1 MDRCWKCGGPMS
13 RNSRERVCR
22 NCGRTAQRHKNSSSS
37 TYYDSS
43 SSGGGGGLGLLLGI
57 GLLGLALASSRKNR
71 NTDNV
76 DLDDI
81 DLDDIDLDDVDEDD
95 YSDYSYSLKEAE
107 RSRKRRAWAKKHK
120 KGIAVCIF
128 VLIISMLFLVIHLE
142 SKLLIPLS
150 YDSNSLEGL
159 KYTEVVQMLNDAGF
173 ANIETKE
180 ISDLPIS
187 RENEENIVTEVKL
200 MHTSTFNK
208 NDQYPSNLWITVV
221 YHTVEKFGI
230 PLSSKDAKKMN
241 YEEVVAE
248 FKNAGFT
255 NIRVEAE
262 YDIITGWIN
271 SDGEIKSITIN
282 GDSKFDSNDKYRP
295 DVEIVIIYH
304 ALRSNKPN

>member
-13 RNSRERVCR
+13 KNSRVRVCR
-22 NCGRTAQRHKNSSSS
+22 NCGRTVQRHKNSSIS
-37 TYYDSS
+37 TYDSS
-43 SSGGGGGLGLLLGI
+43 SSSGGGGLGLLLGI
-57 GLLGLALASSRKNR
+57 GLLGLALASSRKNKS
-71 NTDNV
+71 TDDV

-81 DLDDIDLDDVDEDD
+81 DLDDIDLDDDEDD
-95 YSDYSYSLKEAE
+95 YSDYSYSLEEAAK
-107 RSRKRRAWAKKHK
+107 SRKRRAWAKKHR
-120 KGIAVCIF
+120 KGIAACIF
-128 VLIISMLFLVIHLE
+128 VLIISIFFLVVHLE
-142 SKLLIPLS
+142 TKLLIPLS

-159 KYTEVVQMLNDAGF
+159 QYTEVVQMLNDAGF
-173 ANIETKE
+173 TNIETKQ

-200 MHTSTFNK
+200 MHTSTFNE
-208 NDQYPSNLWITVV
+208 NDEYPSNLWITVV
-221 YHTVEKFGI
+221 YHTVEKFAI